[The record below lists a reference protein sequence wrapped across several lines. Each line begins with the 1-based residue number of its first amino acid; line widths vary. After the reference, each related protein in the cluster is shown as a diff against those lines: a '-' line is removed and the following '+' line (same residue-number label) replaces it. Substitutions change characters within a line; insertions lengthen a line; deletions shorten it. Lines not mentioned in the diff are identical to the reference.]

1 MAVRVSQCGVLA
13 QNFFHWFPTVG
24 CVMSSEPHSIVTS
37 KTVCAHPMSEHNISI
52 YTNHMLDDG
61 PNPGVRFDL
70 DPRIELLKEV
80 RLSHRG
86 MIRAMLRGEK

>member
-1 MAVRVSQCGVLA
+1 
-13 QNFFHWFPTVG
+13 
-24 CVMSSEPHSIVTS
+24 
-37 KTVCAHPMSEHNISI
+37 
-52 YTNHMLDDG
+52 MLDDG